1 MSMRLAMKASLE
13 SAALDEKAKQKEL
26 RKAKK
31 EAKRARKAELAALY
45 NWDPDASVYN
55 GYHLRQ
61 INIEIVF
68 AKILKV

>member
-1 MSMRLAMKASLE
+1 MDQIRVSAEE
-13 SAALDEKAKQKEL
+13 SHRD
-26 RKAKK
+26 
-31 EAKRARKAELAALY
+31 KAELAALY

-68 AKILKV
+68 AKIFK